1 MKGKRLFAGLLLS
14 FCCTVASAQWELLPG
29 LATDVGVG
37 ARADAMVV
45 GVDQVEGGHSL
56 YRWIG
61 SDWQLVPGGAM
72 RLDVDPQGNPWVV
85 NSAGQILRAGA
96 SGWQQLP
103 GLASDIGIGANG
115 SVWVIGVTPT
125 PGGFTIHRWN
135 GREWDLVPGG
145 AVRIDVDPRGN
156 PWVVN
161 DAGNILRR
169 TPAGQWQQLPGSATD
184 VTVATNGT
192 AWILGN
198 NRVAGG
204 YTIHRWSGD
213 SWRRVNGGGV
223 AISAGP
229 IPWLI
234 NADGQIYRWSGGKR

>member
-1 MKGKRLFAGLLLS
+1 VIARELRNLELRNPEWNGTALAALMLAEEGRLQMGDAVSKYLPEFANQK
-14 FCCTVASAQWELLPG
+14 VAVE
-29 LATDVGVG
+29 
-37 ARADAMVV
+37 
-45 GVDQVEGGHSL
+45 EGGA
-56 YRWIG
+56 
-61 SDWQLVPGGAM
+61 V

-85 NSAGQILRAGA
+85 NGAGQILRAGA

-115 SVWVIGVTPT
+115 SVWVIGVTPA

-184 VTVATNGT
+184 VTVASDGT

-204 YTIHRWSGD
+204 YSIHRWSGD
-213 SWRRVNGGGV
+213 RWRRVNGGGV
-223 AISAGP
+223 AISAGAT
-229 IPWLI
+229 PWLI
-234 NADGQIYRWSGGKR
+234 NADSQIFRWSGGRR

>member
-1 MKGKRLFAGLLLS
+1 MKMRLFAGVLLS
-14 FCCTVASAQWELLPG
+14 FFSSVVFAQWELLPG
-29 LATDVGVG
+29 LATDIGVG
-37 ARADAMVV
+37 SRGDAMVV

-56 YRWIG
+56 YRWVG
-61 SDWQLVPGGAM
+61 SDWQIVPGGAV

-96 SGWQQLP
+96 AGWQQLP

-115 SVWVIGVTPT
+115 SVWVVGVTPT

-135 GREWDLVPGG
+135 GRDWDLVPGG

-169 TPAGQWQQLPGSATD
+169 TTNGQWQRLPGSATA

-192 AWILGN
+192 AWILGTD
-198 NRVAGG
+198 RVPGG
-204 YTIHRWSGD
+204 YSIQRWSGD
-213 SWRRVNGGGV
+213 RWRRVNGGGV
-223 AISAGP
+223 ALSAGP
-229 IPWLI
+229 TPWLV
-234 NADGQIYRWSGGKR
+234 NSDSQIFRWSGKR